1 MRPRR
6 KVGIS
11 EAKEGSEHKSGKGG
25 KWTLVRQ
32 RREVGISEAR
42 GKWAYIRQRG
52 KWTLVRQRGT
62 WEGEAKGEVGIGEAK
77 EGSGHK

>member
-1 MRPRR
+1 MG
-6 KVGIS
+6 KS

-32 RREVGISEAR
+32 RREVGISVGR

-62 WEGEAKGEVGIGEAK
+62 WALVRQRGKWALVRQRR
-77 EGSGHK
+77 GSGHK

>member
-32 RREVGISEAR
+32 RREVGISEA
-42 GKWAYIRQRG
+42 
-52 KWTLVRQRGT
+52 
-62 WEGEAKGEVGIGEAK
+62 KGEVGIGEAK
-77 EGSGHK
+77 EKVGKNEAMGWIGGEAS